1 MKTDFI
7 FPASNSE
14 ALEVPSNGP
23 ARHLTFITDTIKAP
37 AFKQKEALLEKS
49 GELTARINSLPG
61 TTIEQFYANYAI
73 RVLINAP
80 LGIVVAIKG
89 KAQSEGSMKR
99 KYLLQ

>member
-1 MKTDFI
+1 MKTNFI

-37 AFKQKEALLEKS
+37 PFKQKEALLEES

-61 TTIEQFYANYAI
+61 TTIEQFNVNYAI
-73 RVLINAP
+73 RVLVNARSGISVAI
-80 LGIVVAIKG
+80 LGI
-89 KAQSEGSMKR
+89 AQSEGSMKR
-99 KYLLQ
+99 KYILQ